1 MASELDAS
9 VDANILVAALCP
21 DAGGPCARVPACA
34 TPADCLMQVFAGW
47 NGGAANLSV
56 SSTDAAAFEDA
67 ACIATPGVGFT
78 LGDATPC
85 AISHGVPADAGPN
98 PGGDLYGVGCR
109 GGNEYSLGANQ
120 NTNHCTVYR

>member
-1 MASELDAS
+1 
-9 VDANILVAALCP
+9 
-21 DAGGPCARVPACA
+21 
-34 TPADCLMQVFAGW
+34 MQVFAGW